1 MNFWQ
6 QKINKR
12 KRLVPL
18 QNFEMSYTKID
29 LFFFFFFA
37 KNRFYLQCILF
48 FTPSFERFLSLVW
61 QFFSKV
67 RLLMLKVLWAKTVWT
82 CDCCKFHLQMKAGPR
97 PNASADVM
105 NIQHF
110 MKLCLGAKHITHQDL
125 KGWCDQSVRC
135 TKSLLELKIC
145 LSFSILT
152 ILGSFSTKRL
162 SWWGIGFFKKELY
175 CRVIFQN
182 MAILGDGGFFTKG
195 IGQKCMRSD
204 WYHVLFSMLAS
215 PPPKKVPFLLCA
227 RVKTVCQF
235 DFHWVWDSMR

>member
-1 MNFWQ
+1 MFVTQNLLPICEISRSSFFFFPLIQTPSSIPFKKDASNTWNRLKILQAMNFWQ

-29 LFFFFFFA
+29 LFLFFLA

-67 RLLMLKVLWAKTVWT
+67 RLLILKVLWAKTVWT

-105 NIQHF
+105 NI
-110 MKLCLGAKHITHQDL
+110 
-125 KGWCDQSVRC
+125 
-135 TKSLLELKIC
+135 
-145 LSFSILT
+145 
-152 ILGSFSTKRL
+152 
-162 SWWGIGFFKKELY
+162 
-175 CRVIFQN
+175 
-182 MAILGDGGFFTKG
+182 
-195 IGQKCMRSD
+195 
-204 WYHVLFSMLAS
+204 
-215 PPPKKVPFLLCA
+215 
-227 RVKTVCQF
+227 
-235 DFHWVWDSMR
+235 